1 MPLGKTVIRVGAWQ
15 RVPHSVVDVDKVKTQ
30 LTLVNEKELRQKA
43 KANETVEQRDD
54 RCYIRCW
61 YESPADPAAIY
72 LPRAYQVTPLKPVS
86 YVREQIEFM
95 PVVWPKERT
104 RLRKA
109 QQKPFDALVKKPDRT
124 LGRLLVLRCGGGKT
138 VISLLAAMERG
149 TPIFVLVD
157 SNELA
162 EQWRE
167 RIVEH
172 AGLQPH
178 EIGFVG
184 AGVSAWKGFK
194 VTVCLVQTL
203 MNDRRDWTEEFRKYP
218 GVVLFDETHIYGA
231 PVVARCAPLFYG
243 ERWAITATENREDGL
258 DLIYRLHFA
267 AKACFVDLKQE
278 IVPSIHLV
286 ETGEPRHDI
295 YIFGRK
301 AGKAR
306 RWTAQEV
313 HDMQPA
319 ELHSWQARLG
329 AQSATVDAFL
339 DKLAAARK
347 GSIPA
352 TVSRI
357 ADIESRNRRIAKL
370 IRKLEDTGRTILVM
384 GSRTSQLEWFGKHY
398 TGDSGVCY
406 GKIKDPKER
415 FRNLNKHKVVFAQ
428 QKMVKKGLD
437 RAEFDTL
444 VLLIIDPELCTWNNV
459 QQSVGRIQR
468 ALPGKK
474 HTRYYA
480 FTDKRTKLLDSSLRR
495 LQMNLRQQLGVS
507 IKIKKTRLS

>member
-15 RVPHSVVDVDKVKTQ
+15 RVPHSVVDVDAAKSQ
-30 LTLVNEKELRQKA
+30 LTLANEKELGQRAKGPETPEQK
-43 KANETVEQRDD
+43 DD

-61 YESPADPAAIY
+61 YEDPADPHALY
-72 LPRAYQVTPLKPVS
+72 VPRAYQVKLLKPVK
-86 YVREQIEFM
+86 YVREQINFM
-95 PVVWPKERT
+95 PVAWPTERT
-104 RLRKA
+104 KLREA
-109 QQKPFDALVKKPDRT
+109 QKKPFNALTQKPDRT
-124 LGRLLVLRCGGGKT
+124 LGRLMVLRCGGGKT
-138 VISLLAAMERG
+138 VIALLAAMERN

-157 SNELA
+157 SKELA
-162 EQWRE
+162 EQWQE

-172 AGLQPH
+172 AGLK
-178 EIGFVG
+178 EREVGFVG

-194 VTVCLVQTL
+194 VTICLVQTL
-203 MNDRRDWTEEFRKYP
+203 MNFRREWSEEFRKYP

-231 PVVARCAPLFYG
+231 PVFARCAPLFYG
-243 ERWAITATENREDGL
+243 ERWAITATENREDGM

-278 IVPSIHLV
+278 IIPSIHLV

-295 YIFGRK
+295 YLFGRK
-301 AGKAR
+301 GGKTR

-319 ELHSWQARLG
+319 ELYSWQSRL
-329 AQSATVDAFL
+329 SAESPTVDGFL
-339 DKLAAARK
+339 DKLAACRK

-357 ADIESRNRRIAKL
+357 ADQEGRNRRISKML
-370 IRKLEDTGRTILVM
+370 RKLEKSGRTILVM
-384 GSRTSQLEWFGKHY
+384 GSRTSQLEWFGENY
-398 TGDSGVCY
+398 PGDSGVCY
-406 GKIKDPKER
+406 GKIKDSKER
-415 FRNLNKHKVVFAQ
+415 FKNLHKHKVVFAQ

-437 RAEFDTL
+437 RAAFDTL
-444 VLLIIDPELCTWNNV
+444 VLLIVDPELCTWNNV

-474 HTRYYA
+474 PTRYYV
-480 FTDKRTKLLDSSLRR
+480 FVDKRTKLLETSTRR
-495 LQMNLRQQLGVS
+495 LQMNLRQQLGMA
-507 IKIKKTRLS
+507 IKIKKTRLK